1 MHNNCRYIDHVLL
14 DDNICQKIFASVAC
28 LNHMVT
34 SNTIAHS
41 ITNSESTE
49 QYARKSST
57 RFTQSSHLQS
67 APVFVL
73 CERCYWCATFLD
85 KNRLLEEE
93 GVDDDKSKICP
104 RCDDIDSISSL
115 PIVSN
120 ESFTFNYTVK
130 RGIELRFRKKA

>member
-1 MHNNCRYIDHVLL
+1 MHNNYRYIDHVLL
-14 DDNICQKIFASVAC
+14 IDNGCQKIFASLAS

-34 SNTIAHS
+34 SNTMAHS

-49 QYARKSST
+49 EYARKSPT

-104 RCDDIDSISSL
+104 QCDDIDGISSL
-115 PIVSN
+115 PSVFNGS
-120 ESFTFNYTVK
+120 STFNYTLK
-130 RGIELRFRKKA
+130 RGIELRSKKKP

>member
-1 MHNNCRYIDHVLL
+1 MHNNYRYIDRVFL
-14 DDNICQKIFASVAC
+14 DDTICQKIFASLAC

-34 SNTIAHS
+34 SNTMAHS
-41 ITNSESTE
+41 ITNSESKE
-49 QYARKSST
+49 QYARKSPT
-57 RFTQSSHLQS
+57 RFTQSPHLQS

-85 KNRLLEEE
+85 KDRLLEEE
-93 GVDDDKSKICP
+93 GVDNNKSRICP

-120 ESFTFNYTVK
+120 E
-130 RGIELRFRKKA
+130 

>member
-1 MHNNCRYIDHVLL
+1 MQNNSRYIDHVLL
-14 DDNICQKIFASVAC
+14 DDNIYQKIFVSLAS
-28 LNHMVT
+28 LNHMVK
-34 SNTIAHS
+34 SNTMTHS

-49 QYARKSST
+49 QYARKSPI
-57 RFTQSSHLQS
+57 RFTQRSQLQS

-130 RGIELRFRKKA
+130 RGIELQFRKRA

>member
-1 MHNNCRYIDHVLL
+1 MD
-14 DDNICQKIFASVAC
+14 A
-28 LNHMVT
+28 
-34 SNTIAHS
+34 SNTMAHS
-41 ITNSESTE
+41 ITDSESTE
-49 QYARKSST
+49 QYARKSPI

-85 KNRLLEEE
+85 KDRLLEEE
-93 GVDDDKSKICP
+93 GIDDDKSKICP

-130 RGIELRFRKKA
+130 RGIELQFRKRA